1 MKRLIVAC
9 IIVLFMVVP
18 VMGEEKSIDTQME
31 IVRLQLDSISLE
43 IDLKNAQFA
52 LLAQE
57 IIEAKRVK
65 LSKEYKVLKQ
75 EEAKLIAQ
83 LKELQVQK
91 DKIEKK
97 DTEE

>member
-9 IIVLFMVVP
+9 IIVLFIVVP
-18 VMGEEKSIDTQME
+18 VMGEENTIDTQME